1 MVQEVFGRH
10 FKVRLKYVN
19 ASAEFLKKLKGVTDP
34 ERKRKIIGRTFI
46 DVFQRAATKIG
57 KAKFLA
63 QGTLYPDVIESVPIA
78 GNPAAL
84 IKSHHNVGGLPKK
97 MKLKLVEPLKCLF
110 KDEVRRLGEVLGLTE
125 QIVWR
130 HPFPGPGLAVR
141 ITGDITRERLDL
153 LRDADEIVLEEIV
166 ANNLYR
172 STSQVFAVLLAG
184 SLTQGAPLH
193 DWIQVLAGLAALAGH
208 IWPVWLGFKGG
219 KAVATGLGL
228 FLGLAWP
235 VGLACFGIFLTTL
248 SVFRIVSLSSVMAA
262 ISLPLLM
269 AAGTD
274 GTAKLVVALVAMALV
289 VWRHRSNLQRIKA
302 GTEPR
307 LGQKA

>member
-1 MVQEVFGRH
+1 MGLLSLLLGYLLGSIPSGYLAGRWCKGIDLRELGSGSTGATNVLRQVGKGPALVVF
-10 FKVRLKYVN
+10 V
-19 ASAEFLKKLKGVTDP
+19 
-34 ERKRKIIGRTFI
+34 I
-46 DVFQRAATKIG
+46 DV
-57 KAKFLA
+57 AKGA
-63 QGTLYPDVIESVPIA
+63 I
-78 GNPAAL
+78 
-84 IKSHHNVGGLPKK
+84 
-97 MKLKLVEPLKCLF
+97 
-110 KDEVRRLGEVLGLTE
+110 
-125 QIVWR
+125 
-130 HPFPGPGLAVR
+130 
-141 ITGDITRERLDL
+141 
-153 LRDADEIVLEEIV
+153 
-166 ANNLYR
+166 
-172 STSQVFAVLLAG
+172 AVLLAG
-184 SLTQGAPLH
+184 SLTEGAALS
-193 DWIQVLAGLAALAGH
+193 DWLQVLAGLAALAGH

-248 SVFRIVSLSSVMAA
+248 SVFRIVSLSSVVAA

-307 LGQKA
+307 LGQKG